1 MKIRGF
7 IAVATTVV
15 LLLAV
20 SACGSS
26 DQGSQSDTITY
37 WATNEGASV
46 SADEEFLNKVVK
58 DFEEQNDVT
67 VEVKVVPWGDLYKN
81 IITATTS
88 GEGPDVLNI
97 GNTWSAALQATGA
110 FIPFDE
116 GTMEEIGGRDK
127 FADAPMR
134 STGAEGE
141 PPASVPLYSVP
152 DGAFFYNK
160 AMFEEAGIQPPET
173 WDEFIQAAEQ
183 LTSDTD
189 GDGNIDQWGIAIAG
203 GSSIDAVHRVFVFS
217 RQQGGQFFNEQG
229 EPTFNSPENVDAVKQ
244 YVDWLAQYKITA
256 PAMANYVSPE
266 NVASFANGDAA
277 MITGPVNQIANIES
291 RGMEDSEFGVVISPV
306 PEPLPEGGEPI
317 RGYVSGSNIS
327 VFKNTQNRDAAL
339 QFVDFMT
346 SKEQQL
352 KLTQEFGNFPVIKSA
367 LDNPAYQGPKLDVFR
382 ETLQK
387 SAPMPQV
394 PGEGEMATFVGEA
407 VVRLFEVAATTG
419 SVSEQQVEDELNEA
433 QRKMEAGGSGG

>member
-7 IAVATTVV
+7 ITVATTVV

-26 DQGSQSDTITY
+26 DQSSQGDTITY

-46 SADEEFLNKVVK
+46 SADEKILNNVVK

-67 VEVKVVPWGDLYKN
+67 VEVKVVPWEDLYKN

-97 GNTWSAALQATGA
+97 GNTWSAALQTTGA
-110 FIPFDE
+110 FVPFDE
-116 GTMEEIGGRDK
+116 AAMKKIGGRDK
-127 FADAPMR
+127 FADALMR
-134 STGAEGE
+134 STGIEGE

-152 DGAFFYNK
+152 DGAVFYNK
-160 AMFEEAGIQPPET
+160 AMFEEAGAQPPKT
-173 WDEFIQAAEQ
+173 WDEFIQVAEQ

-189 GDGNIDQWGIAIAG
+189 GDGNVDRWGIAIAG
-203 GSSIDAVHRVFVFS
+203 GSPTDAVHRVFVLS
-217 RQQGGQFFNEQG
+217 RQQGGQFFSDQG

-244 YVDWLAQYKITA
+244 YVDWMGEHKIA
-256 PAMANYVSPE
+256 GQSMANYDGTQ
-266 NVASFANGDAA
+266 NIASFANGDAA
-277 MITGPVNQIANIES
+277 MMIGPVNNIS
-291 RGMEDSEFGVVISPV
+291 SIKDRGMKDSNFGVAISPV
-306 PEPLPEGGEPI
+306 LDPLPEEGEPT
-317 RGYVSGSNIS
+317 RGYVSGSNIT
-327 VFKNTQNRDAAL
+327 VFQNTQNREAAL

-367 LDNPAYQGPKLDVFR
+367 LDNPAYEGPKLDIFQ
-382 ETLQK
+382 ETQEK

-394 PGEGEMATFVGEA
+394 PGEGEMETFVGEA
-407 VVRLFEVAATTG
+407 IVRLFAKAATTG
-419 SVSEQQVEDELNEA
+419 SVSEQDVKNQLTEA
-433 QRKMEAGGSGG
+433 QEKMEASGGG